1 MFVDEIKLSV
11 SSGAGGPGSVSFNNL
26 NSKTKPSGGSGG
38 DGGSVILRVNKELP
52 DLSHIMSNSSL
63 KAENG
68 GPGNKNFQNG
78 TSGKNLII
86 EVPKGTQVFIDNEM
100 YADLHD
106 NNSSYELLK
115 GSKGGRGNYD
125 LISKRNPNPQ
135 ICEQGVKRKSLN
147 VKLSYSLYSDISIV
161 GLPNAGKSTLI
172 QKLTNSKAKIGDY
185 EFTTTSPNI
194 GVLNNSESLIT
205 ICDLPGLLEG
215 ASDGVGM
222 GRRVLKHLRNTKF
235 IIYLI
240 DPINEKF
247 NITSQISMLEDELF
261 KFDENYQSIKKLIVI
276 NKSDKLSTPNEKY
289 INISCLNEHGIDKL
303 VSRIQDVFQNDLP
316 IIYSEFHKIVLEQ
329 DDYFIEKIKNQYICS
344 GELVSNMINISGNK
358 DSVLDEIFIRF
369 EKSVLSKEISEMGA
383 IDGDT
388 IVLGNLEFEY
398 KKKKKHSNKNWNYF
412 NY

>member
-38 DGGSVILRVNKELP
+38 DGGSVILQVNKELP

-78 TSGKNLII
+78 TSGENLII

-106 NNSSYELLK
+106 NNSSYELIT
-115 GSKGGRGNYD
+115 GSKGGRGNYE

-135 ICEQGVKRKSLN
+135 ICEQGVKRKSLD

-240 DPINEKF
+240 DPINDKF
-247 NITSQISMLEDELF
+247 NISSQISMLENELL

-276 NKSDKLSTPNEKY
+276 NKSDQLSTTNEDY
-289 INISCLNEHGIDKL
+289 LNISCLNEKGIDKL
-303 VSRIQDVFQNDLP
+303 VSIIQEEFKEDLP
-316 IIYSEFHKIVLEQ
+316 IIYSDFHKIVLEQ
-329 DDYFIEKIKNQYICS
+329 EDYFIEKIENQFICY

-369 EKSVLSKEISEMGA
+369 EKSVLSREINEMGA

-398 KKKKKHSNKNWNYF
+398 KQ
-412 NY
+412 

>member
-1 MFVDEIKLSV
+1 MFVDEINLSV

-38 DGGSVILRVNKELP
+38 DGGSVILQVNKELP

-106 NNSSYELLK
+106 NNSSYELLT
-115 GSKGGRGNYD
+115 GSKGGRGNYE

-135 ICEQGVKRKSLN
+135 ICEQGVKRKLLN
-147 VKLSYSLYSDISIV
+147 LKLSFSLYSDISIV

-172 QKLTNSKAKIGDY
+172 QKITNSKAKIGDY
-185 EFTTTSPNI
+185 EFTTTIPNI
-194 GVLNNSESLIT
+194 GVLNNSELLLT

-215 ASDGVGM
+215 ASEGVGM

-247 NITSQISMLEDELF
+247 SINSQISMLDDELF
-261 KFDENYQSIKKLIVI
+261 KFDENYQLIKKLIVI
-276 NKSDKLSTPNEKY
+276 NKSDQISTTKEGY
-289 INISCLNEHGIDKL
+289 LYISCLNENGIDEL
-303 VSRIQDVFQNDLP
+303 VSRIQEEFQEDLP
-316 IIYSEFHKIVLEQ
+316 IIYSEFHKIVLKQE
-329 DDYFIEKIKNQYICS
+329 DYFIEKIENQYICT
-344 GELVSNMINISGNK
+344 GELVSNMVNISGNK

-369 EKSVLSKEISEMGA
+369 ENSVLSKKINEMGA

-398 KKKKKHSNKNWNYF
+398 KQ
-412 NY
+412 

>member
-1 MFVDEIKLSV
+1 MFVDEINLSV
-11 SSGAGGPGSVSFNNL
+11 SSGAGGPGSVNFNNL

-38 DGGSVILRVNKELP
+38 NGGSVILQVNKELP

-106 NNSSYELLK
+106 NNSSYELLT
-115 GSKGGRGNYD
+115 GSKGGRGNYE

-135 ICEQGVKRKSLN
+135 ICEQGVKRKLLN
-147 VKLSYSLYSDISIV
+147 LKLSFSLYSDISIV

-172 QKLTNSKAKIGDY
+172 QKITNSKAKIGDY
-185 EFTTTSPNI
+185 EFTTTIPNI
-194 GVLNNSESLIT
+194 GVLNNSELLLT

-215 ASDGVGM
+215 ASEGVGM

-247 NITSQISMLEDELF
+247 SINSQISMLDDELF
-261 KFDENYQSIKKLIVI
+261 KFDENYQLIKKLIVI
-276 NKSDKLSTPNEKY
+276 NKSDQLSTTKEGY
-289 INISCLNEHGIDKL
+289 LYISCLNENGIDEL
-303 VSRIQDVFQNDLP
+303 VSRIQEEFQEDLP

-329 DDYFIEKIKNQYICS
+329 EDYFIEKIENQYICT
-344 GELVSNMINISGNK
+344 GELVSNMVNISGNK

-369 EKSVLSKEISEMGA
+369 ENSVLSKKINEMGA

-398 KKKKKHSNKNWNYF
+398 KQ
-412 NY
+412 

>member
-38 DGGSVILRVNKELP
+38 DGGSVILQVNKELP

-78 TSGKNLII
+78 TSGEDLII

-106 NNSSYELLK
+106 NNSFYELIT
-115 GSKGGRGNYD
+115 GSKGGRGNYE

-135 ICEQGVKRKSLN
+135 ICEQGIKRKSLD

-247 NITSQISMLEDELF
+247 NINSQISMLEDELF
-261 KFDENYQSIKKLIVI
+261 KFDENYQSIKKLVVI
-276 NKSDKLSTPNEKY
+276 NKSDKLSTPNEEY
-289 INISCLNEHGIDKL
+289 LNISCLNEHGIDKL
-303 VSRIQDVFQNDLP
+303 VSRIQDVFQDDLP
-316 IIYSEFHKIVLEQ
+316 LIYSDFHKIVLEQ
-329 DDYFIEKIKNQYICS
+329 EDYFIEKIENQFICS
-344 GELVSNMINISGNK
+344 GELVTNMINISGNK

-369 EKSVLSKEISEMGA
+369 EKSILSREISEMGA

-398 KKKKKHSNKNWNYF
+398 KQ
-412 NY
+412 

>member
-38 DGGSVILRVNKELP
+38 SGGSVILHVNEELP

-78 TSGKNLII
+78 TSGENLII
-86 EVPKGTQVFIDNEM
+86 EVPKGTQVFIDNQM

-106 NNSSYELLK
+106 NKSTYELIA
-115 GSKGGRGNYD
+115 GSKGGRGNYE

-135 ICEQGVKRKSLN
+135 ICEQGAKRKSLDIN
-147 VKLSYSLYSDISIV
+147 LTYSIYSDISIV

-172 QKLTNSKAKIGDY
+172 QKLTNSNAKIGDY

-194 GVLNNSESLIT
+194 GVLNNSDEMIT
-205 ICDLPGLLEG
+205 ICDLPGLIVG

-247 NITSQISMLEDELF
+247 DISSQILMLDDELF
-261 KFDENYQSIKKLIVI
+261 KYDENYQSIKKLIVI
-276 NKSDKLSTPNEKY
+276 NKADKLFTPNEKY
-289 INISCLNEHGIDKL
+289 INISCLNENGIDKL
-303 VSRIQDVFQNDLP
+303 VSRIQKEFKNDLP
-316 IIYSEFHKIVLEQ
+316 ILYSEFHKIVLEE
-329 DDYFIEKIKNQYICS
+329 DDYFIEKIENQFICS
-344 GELVSNMINISGNK
+344 GELVTNMINISGNK

-369 EKSVLSKEISEMGA
+369 EKSVLSKEINEMGA

-398 KKKKKHSNKNWNYF
+398 KQ
-412 NY
+412 

>member
-38 DGGSVILRVNKELP
+38 DGGSVILQVNKELP

-78 TSGKNLII
+78 TSGENLII
-86 EVPKGTQVFIDNEM
+86 EVPKGTQVFIDDEM

-106 NNSSYELLK
+106 NNSSYELIT
-115 GSKGGRGNYD
+115 GSKGGRGNYE

-135 ICEQGVKRKSLN
+135 ICEQGIKRKSLD

-247 NITSQISMLEDELF
+247 NISSQISMLEDELF
-261 KFDENYQSIKKLIVI
+261 KFDENYKSIKKLIVI
-276 NKSDKLSTPNEKY
+276 NKSDKLTTPNEEY
-289 INISCLNEHGIDKL
+289 LNISCLNEHGIEIL
-303 VSRIQDVFQNDLP
+303 VSKIQDVFQDDLP

-329 DDYFIEKIKNQYICS
+329 DDYFIEKIENQFICS
-344 GELVSNMINISGNK
+344 GELVTNMINISGNK

-369 EKSVLSKEISEMGA
+369 EKSVLSSEINEMGA

-398 KKKKKHSNKNWNYF
+398 KQ
-412 NY
+412 

>member
-38 DGGSVILRVNKELP
+38 DGGSVILQVNKELP

-78 TSGKNLII
+78 TSGENLII
-86 EVPKGTQVFIDNEM
+86 EVPKGTQVFIDDEM

-106 NNSSYELLK
+106 NNSSYELIT
-115 GSKGGRGNYD
+115 GSKGGRGNYE

-135 ICEQGVKRKSLN
+135 ICEQGIKRKSLD

-247 NITSQISMLEDELF
+247 NISSQISMLEDELF

-276 NKSDKLSTPNEKY
+276 NKSDKLTTPNEEY
-289 INISCLNEHGIDKL
+289 LNISCLNEHGIEIL
-303 VSRIQDVFQNDLP
+303 VSKIQDVFQDDLP

-329 DDYFIEKIKNQYICS
+329 EDYFIEKIENQFICS
-344 GELVSNMINISGNK
+344 GELVTNMINISGNK

-369 EKSVLSKEISEMGA
+369 EKSVLSREISEMGA

-398 KKKKKHSNKNWNYF
+398 KQ
-412 NY
+412 

>member
-1 MFVDEIKLSV
+1 MFVDEINLSV

-38 DGGSVILRVNKELP
+38 NGGSVILQVNKELP

-106 NNSSYELLK
+106 NNSSYELLT
-115 GSKGGRGNYD
+115 GSKGGRGNYE

-135 ICEQGVKRKSLN
+135 ICEQGIKRKSLD

-194 GVLNNSESLIT
+194 GVLNNSESLVT

-235 IIYLI
+235 IVYLI

-247 NITSQISMLEDELF
+247 NINSQISMLEDELF
-261 KFDENYQSIKKLIVI
+261 KFDENYQSIKKLVVI
-276 NKSDKLSTPNEKY
+276 NKSDKLSTPNEEY
-289 INISCLNEHGIDKL
+289 LNISCLNEHGIDKL
-303 VSRIQDVFQNDLP
+303 VSRIQDVFQDDLP
-316 IIYSEFHKIVLEQ
+316 LIYSDFHKIVLEQ
-329 DDYFIEKIKNQYICS
+329 EDYFIEKIENQFICS
-344 GELVSNMINISGNK
+344 GELVTNMINISGNK
-358 DSVLDEIFIRF
+358 DSVLDEIFFRF
-369 EKSVLSKEISEMGA
+369 EKSVLSREISEMGA

-398 KKKKKHSNKNWNYF
+398 KQ
-412 NY
+412 

>member
-38 DGGSVILRVNKELP
+38 DGGSVILQVNKELP

-78 TSGKNLII
+78 TSGENLII
-86 EVPKGTQVFIDNEM
+86 EVPKGTQVFIDDEM

-106 NNSSYELLK
+106 NNSSYELIT
-115 GSKGGRGNYD
+115 GSKGGRGNYE

-135 ICEQGVKRKSLN
+135 ICEQGIKRKSLD

-247 NITSQISMLEDELF
+247 NISSQISMLENELL

-276 NKSDKLSTPNEKY
+276 NKSDKLTTPIEEY
-289 INISCLNEHGIDKL
+289 LNISCLNEHGIEIL
-303 VSRIQDVFQNDLP
+303 VSKIQDVFQDDLP

-329 DDYFIEKIKNQYICS
+329 DDYFIEKIENQFICS
-344 GELVSNMINISGNK
+344 GELVTNMINISGNK

-369 EKSVLSKEISEMGA
+369 EKSVLSREISEMGA

-398 KKKKKHSNKNWNYF
+398 KQ
-412 NY
+412 

>member
-38 DGGSVILRVNKELP
+38 DGGSVILQVNKELP

-78 TSGKNLII
+78 TSGENLII
-86 EVPKGTQVFIDNEM
+86 EVPKGTQVFIDDEM

-106 NNSSYELLK
+106 NNSSYELIT
-115 GSKGGRGNYD
+115 GSKGGRGNYE

-135 ICEQGVKRKSLN
+135 ICEQGIKRKSLD

-240 DPINEKF
+240 DPINDKF
-247 NITSQISMLEDELF
+247 NISSQISMLEDELF

-276 NKSDKLSTPNEKY
+276 NKSDKLTTPNEEY
-289 INISCLNEHGIDKL
+289 LNISCLNEHGIEIL
-303 VSRIQDVFQNDLP
+303 VSKIQDVFQDDLP

-329 DDYFIEKIKNQYICS
+329 DDYFIEKIENQFICS
-344 GELVSNMINISGNK
+344 GELVTNMINISGNK

-369 EKSVLSKEISEMGA
+369 EKSVLSREISEMGA

-398 KKKKKHSNKNWNYF
+398 KQ
-412 NY
+412 

>member
-38 DGGSVILRVNKELP
+38 DGGSVILQVNKELP

-78 TSGKNLII
+78 TSGENLII
-86 EVPKGTQVFIDNEM
+86 EVPKGTQVFIDDEM

-106 NNSSYELLK
+106 NNSSYELIT
-115 GSKGGRGNYD
+115 GSKGGRGNYE

-135 ICEQGVKRKSLN
+135 ICEQGIKRKSLD

-194 GVLNNSESLIT
+194 GVLNNSESLVT

-247 NITSQISMLEDELF
+247 NISSQISMLEDELF

-276 NKSDKLSTPNEKY
+276 NKSDKLSTPNEEY
-289 INISCLNEHGIDKL
+289 LNISCLNEHGIDKL
-303 VSRIQDVFQNDLP
+303 VSRIQDVFQDDLP
-316 IIYSEFHKIVLEQ
+316 LIYSDFHKIVLEQ
-329 DDYFIEKIKNQYICS
+329 EDYFIEKIENQFICS
-344 GELVSNMINISGNK
+344 GELVTNMINISGNK

-369 EKSVLSKEISEMGA
+369 EKSILSREISEMGA

-398 KKKKKHSNKNWNYF
+398 KQ
-412 NY
+412 

>member
-38 DGGSVILRVNKELP
+38 DGGSVILQVNKELP

-78 TSGKNLII
+78 TSGENLII

-106 NNSSYELLK
+106 NNSSYELIT
-115 GSKGGRGNYD
+115 GSKGGRGNYE

-135 ICEQGVKRKSLN
+135 ICEQGIKRKSLD

-194 GVLNNSESLIT
+194 GVLNNSESLVT

-247 NITSQISMLEDELF
+247 NINSQISMLEDELF
-261 KFDENYQSIKKLIVI
+261 KFDENYQSIKKLVVI
-276 NKSDKLSTPNEKY
+276 NKSDKLSTPNEEY
-289 INISCLNEHGIDKL
+289 LNISCLNEHGIDKL
-303 VSRIQDVFQNDLP
+303 VSRIQDVFQDDLP
-316 IIYSEFHKIVLEQ
+316 LIYSDFHKIVLEQ
-329 DDYFIEKIKNQYICS
+329 EDYFIEKIENQFICS
-344 GELVSNMINISGNK
+344 GELVTNMINISGNK

-369 EKSVLSKEISEMGA
+369 EKSILSREISEMGA

-398 KKKKKHSNKNWNYF
+398 KQ
-412 NY
+412 

>member
-1 MFVDEIKLSV
+1 MFVDEINLSV

-38 DGGSVILRVNKELP
+38 DGGSVILQVNKELP

-78 TSGKNLII
+78 TSGENLII
-86 EVPKGTQVFIDNEM
+86 EVPKGTQVFIDDEM

-106 NNSSYELLK
+106 NNSSYVLLT
-115 GSKGGRGNYD
+115 GSKGGRGNNE

-135 ICEQGVKRKSLN
+135 ICEQGVKRKSLD

-194 GVLNNSESLIT
+194 GVLNNSESLVT

-247 NITSQISMLEDELF
+247 NINSQISMLEDELF
-261 KFDENYQSIKKLIVI
+261 KYDENYQSIKKLIVI
-276 NKSDKLSTPNEKY
+276 NKSDKLTTPNEEY
-289 INISCLNEHGIDKL
+289 LNISCLNEHGIDIL
-303 VSRIQDVFQNDLP
+303 VSKIQDVFQDDLP

-329 DDYFIEKIKNQYICS
+329 DDYFVEKIENQFICS
-344 GELVSNMINISGNK
+344 GELVTNMVNISGNK

-369 EKSVLSKEISEMGA
+369 EKSVLSREISEMGA

-398 KKKKKHSNKNWNYF
+398 KQ
-412 NY
+412 

>member
-38 DGGSVILRVNKELP
+38 DGGSVILQVNKELP

-78 TSGKNLII
+78 TSGENLII
-86 EVPKGTQVFIDNEM
+86 EVPKGTQVFIDDEM

-106 NNSSYELLK
+106 NNSSYELIT
-115 GSKGGRGNYD
+115 GSKGGRGNYE

-135 ICEQGVKRKSLN
+135 ICEQGIKRKSLD

-247 NITSQISMLEDELF
+247 NISSQISMLEDELF
-261 KFDENYQSIKKLIVI
+261 KFDENYQSIKKLVVI
-276 NKSDKLSTPNEKY
+276 NKSDKLSTPNEEY
-289 INISCLNEHGIDKL
+289 LNISCLNEHGIDKL
-303 VSRIQDVFQNDLP
+303 VSRIQDVFQDDLP

-329 DDYFIEKIKNQYICS
+329 EDYFIEKIENQFICS
-344 GELVSNMINISGNK
+344 GELVTNMINISGNK

-369 EKSVLSKEISEMGA
+369 EKSVLSREISEMGA

-398 KKKKKHSNKNWNYF
+398 KQ
-412 NY
+412 

>member
-38 DGGSVILRVNKELP
+38 DGGSVILQVNKELP

-78 TSGKNLII
+78 TSGENLII
-86 EVPKGTQVFIDNEM
+86 EVPKGTQVFIDDEM

-106 NNSSYELLK
+106 NNSSYELIT
-115 GSKGGRGNYD
+115 GSKGGRGNYE

-135 ICEQGVKRKSLN
+135 ICEQGIKRKSLD

-247 NITSQISMLEDELF
+247 NISSQISMLEDELF

-276 NKSDKLSTPNEKY
+276 NKSDKLTTPNEEY
-289 INISCLNEHGIDKL
+289 LNISCLNEHGIEIL
-303 VSRIQDVFQNDLP
+303 VSRIQDALQEDLP
-316 IIYSEFHKIVLEQ
+316 LIYSDFHKIVLEQ
-329 DDYFIEKIKNQYICS
+329 EDYFIEKIENQFICS
-344 GELVSNMINISGNK
+344 GELVTNMINISGNK

-369 EKSVLSKEISEMGA
+369 EKSVLSREIDEMGA

-398 KKKKKHSNKNWNYF
+398 KQ
-412 NY
+412 

>member
-11 SSGAGGPGSVSFNNL
+11 STGAGGPGSVSFNNL

-38 DGGSVILRVNKELP
+38 DGGSVILQVNKELP

-78 TSGKNLII
+78 TSGENLII

-106 NNSSYELLK
+106 NNSSYELIT
-115 GSKGGRGNYD
+115 GSKGGRGNYE

-135 ICEQGVKRKSLN
+135 ICEQGIKRKSLD

-194 GVLNNSESLIT
+194 GVLNNSESLVT

-247 NITSQISMLEDELF
+247 NINSQISMLEDELF
-261 KFDENYQSIKKLIVI
+261 KFDENYQSIKKLVVI
-276 NKSDKLSTPNEKY
+276 NKSDKLSTPNEEY
-289 INISCLNEHGIDKL
+289 LNISCLNEHGIEIL
-303 VSRIQDVFQNDLP
+303 VSRIQDVFQDDLP

-329 DDYFIEKIKNQYICS
+329 EDYFIEKIENQFICS
-344 GELVSNMINISGNK
+344 GELVTNMINISGNK

-369 EKSVLSKEISEMGA
+369 EKSILSREISEMGA

-398 KKKKKHSNKNWNYF
+398 KQ
-412 NY
+412 

>member
-38 DGGSVILRVNKELP
+38 DGGSVILQVNKELP

-78 TSGKNLII
+78 TSGENLII
-86 EVPKGTQVFIDNEM
+86 EVPKGTQVFIDDEM

-106 NNSSYELLK
+106 NNSSYELIT
-115 GSKGGRGNYD
+115 GSKGGRGNYE

-135 ICEQGVKRKSLN
+135 ICEQGIKRKSLD

-194 GVLNNSESLIT
+194 GVLNNSESLVT

-247 NITSQISMLEDELF
+247 NISSQISMLEDELF

-276 NKSDKLSTPNEKY
+276 NKSDKLTTPNEEY
-289 INISCLNEHGIDKL
+289 LNISCFNEHGIDVL
-303 VSRIQDVFQNDLP
+303 VSKIQDVFQDDLP

-329 DDYFIEKIKNQYICS
+329 DDYFIEKIENQFICS
-344 GELVSNMINISGNK
+344 GELVTNMINISGNK

-369 EKSVLSKEISEMGA
+369 EKSVLSREISEMGA

-398 KKKKKHSNKNWNYF
+398 KQ
-412 NY
+412 

>member
-38 DGGSVILRVNKELP
+38 DGGSVMLQVNEELP

-63 KAENG
+63 KAGNG
-68 GPGNKNFQNG
+68 GTGNKNLQNG
-78 TSGKNLII
+78 ISGQDLII
-86 EVPKGTQVFIDNEM
+86 EVPKGTQVFIDNDM
-100 YADLHD
+100 YAALHD
-106 NNSSYELLK
+106 DNSSYELLR
-115 GSKGGRGNYD
+115 GSQGGRGIYE
-125 LISKRNPNPQ
+125 LKSKRNPNPQ
-135 ICEQGVKRKSLN
+135 ICEQGAKRKSLDI
-147 VKLSYSLYSDISIV
+147 KLIYSVYSDISIV

-205 ICDLPGLLEG
+205 ICDLPGLIKG

-222 GRRVLKHLRNTKF
+222 GRKVLKHLRNTKY

-247 NITSQISMLEDELF
+247 NISSQISMLDEELL
-261 KFDENYQSIKKLIVI
+261 KFDKNYQSIKKLIVI
-276 NKSDKLSTPNEKY
+276 NKSDRLSSPSEEY
-289 INISCLNEHGIDKL
+289 IHISCINENGIDKL
-303 VSRIQDVFQNDLP
+303 VGKIQEVFKDELP

-329 DDYFIEKIKNQYICS
+329 EDYLIEKKENQFICS
-344 GELVSNMINISGNK
+344 GELVTNMVNISGNK

-369 EKSVLSKEISEMGA
+369 EKSVLSKEINKMGV

-398 KKKKKHSNKNWNYF
+398 KS
-412 NY
+412 

>member
-1 MFVDEIKLSV
+1 MFVDEINLSV
-11 SSGAGGPGSVSFNNL
+11 SSGAGGPGSVNFNNL

-38 DGGSVILRVNKELP
+38 DGGSVILQVNKELP

-78 TSGKNLII
+78 TSGENLII

-106 NNSSYELLK
+106 NNSSYELIT
-115 GSKGGRGNYD
+115 GSKGGRGNYE

-135 ICEQGVKRKSLN
+135 ICEQGIKRKSLDI
-147 VKLSYSLYSDISIV
+147 KLSYSLYSDISIV

-172 QKLTNSKAKIGDY
+172 QKLTNSKSKIGDY

-240 DPINEKF
+240 DPTNEKF
-247 NITSQISMLEDELF
+247 SISSQISMLEDELF

-276 NKSDKLSTPNEKY
+276 NKSDKLTTPNEEY
-289 INISCLNEHGIDKL
+289 LNISCLNEHGIDKL
-303 VSRIQDVFQNDLP
+303 VSKKQDVFQDELP

-329 DDYFIEKIKNQYICS
+329 EDYFIEKIENQFICS
-344 GELVSNMINISGNK
+344 GELVTNMINISGNK

-369 EKSVLSKEISEMGA
+369 EKSVLSREISEMGA
-383 IDGDT
+383 TDGDT
-388 IVLGNLEFEY
+388 ILLGNLEFEY
-398 KKKKKHSNKNWNYF
+398 KQ
-412 NY
+412 

>member
-38 DGGSVILRVNKELP
+38 DGGSVILQVNKVLP

-78 TSGKNLII
+78 TSGENLII
-86 EVPKGTQVFIDNEM
+86 EVPKGTQVFIDDEM

-106 NNSSYELLK
+106 NNSSYELIT
-115 GSKGGRGNYD
+115 GSKGGRGNYE

-135 ICEQGVKRKSLN
+135 ICEQGIKRKSLD

-240 DPINEKF
+240 DPVNEKF
-247 NITSQISMLEDELF
+247 NISSQISMLEDELF

-276 NKSDKLSTPNEKY
+276 NKSDKLTTPNEEY
-289 INISCLNEHGIDKL
+289 LNISCLNEHGIDKL
-303 VSRIQDVFQNDLP
+303 VSRIQDVFQDDLP

-329 DDYFIEKIKNQYICS
+329 DDYFIEKIENQFICS
-344 GELVSNMINISGNK
+344 GELVTNMINISGNK

-369 EKSVLSKEISEMGA
+369 EKSVLSREISEMGA

-398 KKKKKHSNKNWNYF
+398 KQ
-412 NY
+412 

>member
-1 MFVDEIKLSV
+1 MFVDEINLSV
-11 SSGAGGPGSVSFNNL
+11 SSGAGGPGSVNFNNL

-38 DGGSVILRVNKELP
+38 DGGSVILQVNKELP

-106 NNSSYELLK
+106 NNSSYELLT
-115 GSKGGRGNYD
+115 GSKGGRGNYE

-135 ICEQGVKRKSLN
+135 ICEQGVKRKLLN
-147 VKLSYSLYSDISIV
+147 LKLSFSLYSDISIV

-172 QKLTNSKAKIGDY
+172 QKITNSKAKIGDY
-185 EFTTTSPNI
+185 EFTTTIPNI
-194 GVLNNSESLIT
+194 GVLNNSELLLT

-215 ASDGVGM
+215 ASEGVGM

-247 NITSQISMLEDELF
+247 SINSQISMLDDELF
-261 KFDENYQSIKKLIVI
+261 KFDENYQLIKKLIVI
-276 NKSDKLSTPNEKY
+276 NKSDQLSTTKEGY
-289 INISCLNEHGIDKL
+289 LYISCLNENGIDEL
-303 VSRIQDVFQNDLP
+303 LSRIQEEFQEDLP

-329 DDYFIEKIKNQYICS
+329 EDYFIEKIENQYICT
-344 GELVSNMINISGNK
+344 GELVSNMVNISGNK

-369 EKSVLSKEISEMGA
+369 ENSVLSKKINEMGA

-398 KKKKKHSNKNWNYF
+398 KQ
-412 NY
+412 

>member
-11 SSGAGGPGSVSFNNL
+11 STGAGGPGSVSFNNL

-38 DGGSVILRVNKELP
+38 DGGSVILQVNKELP

-68 GPGNKNFQNG
+68 GPGKKNFQNG
-78 TSGKNLII
+78 TSGENLII
-86 EVPKGTQVFIDNEM
+86 EVPKGTQVFLDNEM

-106 NNSSYELLK
+106 NNSSYELIT
-115 GSKGGRGNYD
+115 GSKGGRGNYE

-135 ICEQGVKRKSLN
+135 ICEQGIKRKSLD

-194 GVLNNSESLIT
+194 GVLNNSESLVT

-247 NITSQISMLEDELF
+247 NINSQISMLEDELF
-261 KFDENYQSIKKLIVI
+261 KFDENYQSIKKLVVI
-276 NKSDKLSTPNEKY
+276 NKSDKLSTPNEEY
-289 INISCLNEHGIDKL
+289 LNISCLNEHGIDKL
-303 VSRIQDVFQNDLP
+303 VSRIQDIFQDDLP
-316 IIYSEFHKIVLEQ
+316 LIYSDFHKIVLEQ
-329 DDYFIEKIKNQYICS
+329 EDYFIEKIENQFICS
-344 GELVSNMINISGNK
+344 GELVTNMINISGNK
-358 DSVLDEIFIRF
+358 DSVQDEIFIRF
-369 EKSVLSKEISEMGA
+369 EKSILSREISEMGA

-398 KKKKKHSNKNWNYF
+398 KQ
-412 NY
+412 

>member
-38 DGGSVILRVNKELP
+38 DGGSVILQVNKELP

-78 TSGKNLII
+78 TSGEDLII

-106 NNSSYELLK
+106 NNSSYELIT
-115 GSKGGRGNYD
+115 GSKGGRGNYE

-135 ICEQGVKRKSLN
+135 ICEQGIKRKSLD

-247 NITSQISMLEDELF
+247 NINSQISMLEDELF
-261 KFDENYQSIKKLIVI
+261 KFDDNYPSIKKLVVI
-276 NKSDKLSTPNEKY
+276 NKSDKLSTPNEEY
-289 INISCLNEHGIDKL
+289 LNISCLNEHGIDKL
-303 VSRIQDVFQNDLP
+303 VSRIQDVFQDDLP
-316 IIYSEFHKIVLEQ
+316 LIYSDFHKIVLEQ
-329 DDYFIEKIKNQYICS
+329 EDYFIEKIENQFICS
-344 GELVSNMINISGNK
+344 GELVTNMINISGNK

-369 EKSVLSKEISEMGA
+369 EKSILSREISEMGA

-398 KKKKKHSNKNWNYF
+398 KQ
-412 NY
+412 

>member
-38 DGGSVILRVNKELP
+38 DGGSVILQVNKELP

-78 TSGKNLII
+78 TSGENLII
-86 EVPKGTQVFIDNEM
+86 EVPKGTQVFIDDEM

-106 NNSSYELLK
+106 NNSSYELIT
-115 GSKGGRGNYD
+115 GSKGGRGNYE

-135 ICEQGVKRKSLN
+135 ICEQGIKRKSLD
-147 VKLSYSLYSDISIV
+147 VKLSYSLYSDISII

-240 DPINEKF
+240 DPINDKF
-247 NITSQISMLEDELF
+247 NISSQISMLEDELF
-261 KFDENYQSIKKLIVI
+261 KFDENYQSIKKLVVI
-276 NKSDKLSTPNEKY
+276 NKSDKLSTPNEEY
-289 INISCLNEHGIDKL
+289 LNISCLNEHGIDKL
-303 VSRIQDVFQNDLP
+303 VSRIQDVFQDDLP
-316 IIYSEFHKIVLEQ
+316 LIYSDFHKIVLEQ
-329 DDYFIEKIKNQYICS
+329 EDYFIEKIENQFICS
-344 GELVSNMINISGNK
+344 GELVTNMINISGNK

-369 EKSVLSKEISEMGA
+369 EKSVLSREISEMGA

-398 KKKKKHSNKNWNYF
+398 KQ
-412 NY
+412 

>member
-38 DGGSVILRVNKELP
+38 DGGSVILQVNKELP

-78 TSGKNLII
+78 TSGENLII
-86 EVPKGTQVFIDNEM
+86 EVPKGTQVFIDDEM

-106 NNSSYELLK
+106 NNSSYELIT
-115 GSKGGRGNYD
+115 GSKGGRGNYE

-135 ICEQGVKRKSLN
+135 ICEQGVKRKSLD
-147 VKLSYSLYSDISIV
+147 VKLSYSLYSDISII

-247 NITSQISMLEDELF
+247 NISSQISMLENELF
-261 KFDENYQSIKKLIVI
+261 KFDENYQSFKKLIVI
-276 NKSDKLSTPNEKY
+276 NKSDQLSITNAEY
-289 INISCLNEHGIDKL
+289 LNISCLNENGIDKL
-303 VSRIQDVFQNDLP
+303 VSIIQEEFKEDLP

-329 DDYFIEKIKNQYICS
+329 EDYFIEKIENQFICS
-344 GELVSNMINISGNK
+344 GELVTNMINISGNK

-369 EKSVLSKEISEMGA
+369 EKSVLSREINEMGA

-398 KKKKKHSNKNWNYF
+398 KQ
-412 NY
+412 

>member
-38 DGGSVILRVNKELP
+38 DGGSVILQVNKELP
-52 DLSHIMSNSSL
+52 DLSHIMSNNSL

-78 TSGKNLII
+78 TSGENLII
-86 EVPKGTQVFIDNEM
+86 EVPKGTQIFIDDEM

-106 NNSSYELLK
+106 NNSSYELIA
-115 GSKGGRGNYD
+115 GSKGGRGNYE

-135 ICEQGVKRKSLN
+135 ICEQGIKRKSLD
-147 VKLSYSLYSDISIV
+147 VKLSFSLYSDISIV

-240 DPINEKF
+240 DPINDKF
-247 NITSQISMLEDELF
+247 NISSQISMLENELF

-276 NKSDKLSTPNEKY
+276 NKSDQLSTTNEKY
-289 INISCLNEHGIDKL
+289 LNISCLNENGIDKL
-303 VSRIQDVFQNDLP
+303 VSIIQEEFKEDLP
-316 IIYSEFHKIVLEQ
+316 IIYSDFHKIVLEQ
-329 DDYFIEKIKNQYICS
+329 EDYFIEKIENQFICS
-344 GELVSNMINISGNK
+344 GELVTNMINISGNK

-369 EKSVLSKEISEMGA
+369 EKSVLSREINEMGA

-398 KKKKKHSNKNWNYF
+398 KQ
-412 NY
+412 

>member
-11 SSGAGGPGSVSFNNL
+11 STGAGGPGSVSFNNL

-38 DGGSVILRVNKELP
+38 DGGSVILQVNKELP

-78 TSGKNLII
+78 TSGENLII

-106 NNSSYELLK
+106 NNSSYELIT
-115 GSKGGRGNYD
+115 GSKGGRGNYE

-135 ICEQGVKRKSLN
+135 ICEQGIKRKSLD

-194 GVLNNSESLIT
+194 GVLNNSESLVT

-247 NITSQISMLEDELF
+247 NINSQISMLEDELF
-261 KFDENYQSIKKLIVI
+261 KYDENYQSIKKLVVI
-276 NKSDKLSTPNEKY
+276 NKSDKLSTPNEEY
-289 INISCLNEHGIDKL
+289 LNISCLNEHGIDKL
-303 VSRIQDVFQNDLP
+303 VSRIQDVFQDDLP
-316 IIYSEFHKIVLEQ
+316 LIYSDFHKIVLEQ
-329 DDYFIEKIKNQYICS
+329 EDYFIEKIENQFICS
-344 GELVSNMINISGNK
+344 GELVTNMINISGNK

-369 EKSVLSKEISEMGA
+369 EKSILSREISEMGA

-398 KKKKKHSNKNWNYF
+398 KE
-412 NY
+412 

>member
-38 DGGSVILRVNKELP
+38 DGGSVTLQVNKELP

-78 TSGKNLII
+78 TSGENLII
-86 EVPKGTQVFIDNEM
+86 EVPKGTQVFIDDEM

-106 NNSSYELLK
+106 NNSSYELIT
-115 GSKGGRGNYD
+115 GSKGGRGNYE

-135 ICEQGVKRKSLN
+135 ICEQGIKRKSLD

-247 NITSQISMLEDELF
+247 NISSQISMLEDELF

-276 NKSDKLSTPNEKY
+276 NKSDKLTTPNEEY
-289 INISCLNEHGIDKL
+289 LNISCLNEHGIEIL
-303 VSRIQDVFQNDLP
+303 VSKIQDVFQDDLP

-329 DDYFIEKIKNQYICS
+329 DDYFIEKIENQFICS
-344 GELVSNMINISGNK
+344 GELVTNMINISGNK

-369 EKSVLSKEISEMGA
+369 EKSVLSREISEMGA

-398 KKKKKHSNKNWNYF
+398 KQ
-412 NY
+412 

>member
-38 DGGSVILRVNKELP
+38 DGGSVILQVNKELP

-78 TSGKNLII
+78 TSGENLII

-106 NNSSYELLK
+106 NNSFYELIT
-115 GSKGGRGNYD
+115 GSKGGRGNYE

-135 ICEQGVKRKSLN
+135 ICEQGIKRKSLD

-194 GVLNNSESLIT
+194 GVLNNSESLVT

-247 NITSQISMLEDELF
+247 NISSQISMLEDELF
-261 KFDENYQSIKKLIVI
+261 KFDENYQSIKKLVVI
-276 NKSDKLSTPNEKY
+276 NKSDKLSVPNEEY
-289 INISCLNEHGIDKL
+289 LNISCLNEHGIDKL
-303 VSRIQDVFQNDLP
+303 VSTIQDVFQDDLP
-316 IIYSEFHKIVLEQ
+316 LIYSDFHKIVLEQ
-329 DDYFIEKIKNQYICS
+329 EDYFIEKIENQYICS
-344 GELVSNMINISGNK
+344 GELVTNIINISGNK

-369 EKSVLSKEISEMGA
+369 EKSILSREISEMGA

-398 KKKKKHSNKNWNYF
+398 KQ
-412 NY
+412 

>member
-38 DGGSVILRVNKELP
+38 DGGSVILQVNKELP

-78 TSGKNLII
+78 TSGENLII
-86 EVPKGTQVFIDNEM
+86 EVPKGTQVFIDDEM

-106 NNSSYELLK
+106 NNSSYELIT
-115 GSKGGRGNYD
+115 GSKGGRGNYE

-135 ICEQGVKRKSLN
+135 ICEQGIKRKSLD

-240 DPINEKF
+240 DPLNEKF
-247 NITSQISMLEDELF
+247 NISSQISMLEDELF
-261 KFDENYQSIKKLIVI
+261 KFDENYKSIKKLIVI
-276 NKSDKLSTPNEKY
+276 NKSDKLTTPNEEY
-289 INISCLNEHGIDKL
+289 LNISCLNEHGIEIL
-303 VSRIQDVFQNDLP
+303 VSKIQDVFQDDLP

-329 DDYFIEKIKNQYICS
+329 DDYFIEKIENQFICS
-344 GELVSNMINISGNK
+344 GELVTNMINISGNK

-369 EKSVLSKEISEMGA
+369 EKSVLSREISEMGA

-398 KKKKKHSNKNWNYF
+398 KQ
-412 NY
+412 

>member
-1 MFVDEIKLSV
+1 MFVDEIKLTV

-38 DGGSVILRVNKELP
+38 DGGSAILRVNEKLP

-63 KAENG
+63 KAGNG
-68 GPGNKNFQNG
+68 GPGLKNFQNG
-78 TSGKNLII
+78 TLGENLVI
-86 EVPKGTQVFIDNEM
+86 EVPKGTQVYIDNEM

-106 NNSSYELLK
+106 NNSSFVLLT
-115 GSKGGRGNYD
+115 GSKGGRGNYE

-135 ICEQGVKRKSLN
+135 ICEQGVKRKSLDI
-147 VKLSYSLYSDISIV
+147 KLSYSIYSDISIV

-247 NITSQISMLEDELF
+247 NISSQISMLEDELF
-261 KFDENYQSIKKLIVI
+261 KFDVNYQSIKKLIVV

-289 INISCLNEHGIDKL
+289 LNISCLNDHGINKL
-303 VSRIQDVFQNDLP
+303 VSRIQDVFQDDLP
-316 IIYSEFHKIVLEQ
+316 IIYSDFHKIVLDQE
-329 DDYFIEKIKNQYICS
+329 DYFIEKIENQYICS
-344 GELVSNMINISGNK
+344 GQLVTNMINISGNK

-398 KKKKKHSNKNWNYF
+398 KQ
-412 NY
+412 

>member
-38 DGGSVILRVNKELP
+38 DGGSVILQVNKELP

-78 TSGKNLII
+78 TSGEDLII

-106 NNSSYELLK
+106 NNSSYELIT
-115 GSKGGRGNYD
+115 GSKGGRGNYE

-135 ICEQGVKRKSLN
+135 ICEQGVKRKSLD

-240 DPINEKF
+240 DPINDKF
-247 NITSQISMLEDELF
+247 NISSQISMLENELL

-276 NKSDKLSTPNEKY
+276 NKSDQLSTTNEDY
-289 INISCLNEHGIDKL
+289 LNISCLNEKGIDKL
-303 VSRIQDVFQNDLP
+303 VSIIQEEFKEDLP
-316 IIYSEFHKIVLEQ
+316 IIYSDFHKIVLEQ
-329 DDYFIEKIKNQYICS
+329 EDYFIEKIENQFICY

-369 EKSVLSKEISEMGA
+369 EKSVLSREINEMGA

-398 KKKKKHSNKNWNYF
+398 KQ
-412 NY
+412 

>member
-38 DGGSVILRVNKELP
+38 DGGSVILQVNKELP

-78 TSGKNLII
+78 TSGENLII
-86 EVPKGTQVFIDNEM
+86 EVPKGTQVFIDDEM

-106 NNSSYELLK
+106 NNSSYELIT
-115 GSKGGRGNYD
+115 GSKGGRGNYE

-135 ICEQGVKRKSLN
+135 ICEQGIKRKSLD

-194 GVLNNSESLIT
+194 GVLNNSESLVT

-247 NITSQISMLEDELF
+247 NISSQISMLEDELF
-261 KFDENYQSIKKLIVI
+261 KFDENYQSIKKLVVI
-276 NKSDKLSTPNEKY
+276 NKSDKLSTPNEEY
-289 INISCLNEHGIDKL
+289 LNISCLNEHGIDKL
-303 VSRIQDVFQNDLP
+303 VSRIQDVFQDDLP
-316 IIYSEFHKIVLEQ
+316 LIYSDFHKIVLEQ
-329 DDYFIEKIKNQYICS
+329 EDYFIEKIENQFICS
-344 GELVSNMINISGNK
+344 GELVTNMINISGNK

-369 EKSVLSKEISEMGA
+369 EKSVLSREINEMGA

-398 KKKKKHSNKNWNYF
+398 KQ
-412 NY
+412 

>member
-38 DGGSVILRVNKELP
+38 DGGSVILQVNKELP

-78 TSGKNLII
+78 TSGENLII
-86 EVPKGTQVFIDNEM
+86 EVPKGTQVFIDDEM

-106 NNSSYELLK
+106 NNSSYELIT
-115 GSKGGRGNYD
+115 GSKGGRGNYE

-135 ICEQGVKRKSLN
+135 ICEQGIKRKSLD

-172 QKLTNSKAKIGDY
+172 QKLTNSNAKIGDY

-247 NITSQISMLEDELF
+247 NISSQISMLEDELF

-276 NKSDKLSTPNEKY
+276 NKSDKLTTPNEEY
-289 INISCLNEHGIDKL
+289 LNISCLNEHGIEIL
-303 VSRIQDVFQNDLP
+303 VSKIQDVFQDDLP

-329 DDYFIEKIKNQYICS
+329 DDYFIEKIENQFICS
-344 GELVSNMINISGNK
+344 GELVTNMINISGNK

-369 EKSVLSKEISEMGA
+369 EKSVLSREISEMGA

-398 KKKKKHSNKNWNYF
+398 KQ
-412 NY
+412 